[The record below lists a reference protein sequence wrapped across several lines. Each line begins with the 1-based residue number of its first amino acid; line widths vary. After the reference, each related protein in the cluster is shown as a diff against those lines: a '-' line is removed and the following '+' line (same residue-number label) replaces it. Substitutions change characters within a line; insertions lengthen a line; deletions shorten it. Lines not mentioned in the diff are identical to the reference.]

1 MTQEELP
8 DTPFWPDC
16 EDPLGQEHGL
26 EKVRKLEYVLL
37 AAMIDRIA
45 SKNPE
50 IHTPVRHAMLE
61 LHGPAYLE
69 AESNWKRRLGEL
81 ERNIEIELGAID
93 GGEVE

>member
-8 DTPFWPDC
+8 DSPFWPDR
-16 EDPLGQEHGL
+16 EDPLGREHGL

-45 SKNPE
+45 SKRPE
-50 IHTPVRHAMLE
+50 LYIPARHAMCRIHE
-61 LHGPAYLE
+61 AAYLE

-81 ERNIEIELGAID
+81 ERNIEIELGAIN